1 MASNNRR
8 TRSKKSINHSQK
20 GEDTVEEKV
29 MSKKGSSSGKGN
41 ELRLIAEDAFNDHE
55 VEVIDTAVVETKKVE
70 RA

>member
-1 MASNNRR
+1 
-8 TRSKKSINHSQK
+8 
-20 GEDTVEEKV
+20 